1 MRAEDLALAL
11 GGLDESFI
19 APAAADML
27 RDEKR
32 RAPRVLKLIA
42 IAAAA
47 VTVAVLLLLAGLSVG
62 KPRTPVSHPE
72 ATVRTEPG
80 EPGGSSG
87 GRPDLPVVKPGA
99 SPEKSTGT
107 ETETDPVAT
116 EPDTTTAP
124 EATEP
129 EYTEPEPT
137 EPEPTEPA
145 YYETDPPE
153 EPEVIDG
160 ISDDEFYVMMYRA
173 LGGAS
178 RPPEEPPAAEP
189 PEEPQP
195 KDPGTQGVDSETDE
209 SGEPADS
216 TPGSVPGSV
225 VETVIPCG
233 EPTPA
238 SPATGGTGDNPAAAK
253 QWYLRTFSEIES
265 GGTGQSSGGEVTPLP
280 MTKAQLAVRLY
291 NAAHNIG
298 VILPAVREWAWFD
311 DFADGQ
317 WYSDAVFEAYRAG
330 VIDAVS
336 AHHMGTD
343 EPISASEAEA
353 AAAKFAAIMLESGAL
368 VAGN

>member
-216 TPGSVPGSV
+216 TPGSVPGS
-225 VETVIPCG
+225 
-233 EPTPA
+233 
-238 SPATGGTGDNPAAAK
+238 
-253 QWYLRTFSEIES
+253 
-265 GGTGQSSGGEVTPLP
+265 
-280 MTKAQLAVRLY
+280 
-291 NAAHNIG
+291 
-298 VILPAVREWAWFD
+298 
-311 DFADGQ
+311 
-317 WYSDAVFEAYRAG
+317 
-330 VIDAVS
+330 
-336 AHHMGTD
+336 
-343 EPISASEAEA
+343 
-353 AAAKFAAIMLESGAL
+353 L
-368 VAGN
+368 V

>member
-32 RAPRVLKLIA
+32 RAPRVLKLFA

-80 EPGGSSG
+80 EPGGNNG

-99 SPEKSTGT
+99 SPERSTGT

-116 EPDTTTAP
+116 EPDTATIP

-189 PEEPQP
+189 QGEPQP
-195 KDPGTQGVDSETDE
+195 EDPGTQGGDSETDE
-209 SGEPADS
+209 SGEPVES
-216 TPGSVPGSV
+216 TPDSVPGSV
-225 VETVIPCG
+225 VETGISCG
-233 EPTPA
+233 EPMPA
-238 SPATGGTGDNPAAAK
+238 SPATGETGDNPAAAK
-253 QWYLRTFSEIES
+253 QWYLRTFVSEDAVGVVLDSEGNS
-265 GGTGQSSGGEVTPLP
+265 PPPDL
-280 MTKAQLAVRLY
+280 TKAQFADRLY
-291 NAAHNIG
+291 NAAHKLG
-298 VILPAVREWAWFD
+298 VALPAVREWAWFD

>member
-27 RDEKR
+27 SDGKR
-32 RAPRVLKLIA
+32 RVPRTVKLFA

-47 VTVAVLLLLAGLSVG
+47 ILATVLLLLAGLSVG
-62 KPRTPVSHPE
+62 KPRIPVSHPE

-80 EPGGSSG
+80 EPGGNNG

-99 SPEKSTGT
+99 SPEKSTGM
-107 ETETDPVAT
+107 ETETDPIAT

-129 EYTEPEPT
+129 EYTEPEPA

-178 RPPEEPPAAEP
+178 RPPEETPAAEP
-189 PEEPQP
+189 QGEPQHP
-195 KDPGTQGVDSETDE
+195 SSDTQDDASETDVN
-209 SGEPADS
+209 GEPVDS
-216 TPGSVPGSV
+216 TPDGV
-225 VETVIPCG
+225 VETVIPCS
-233 EPTPA
+233 EPMPT
-238 SPATGGTGDNPAAAK
+238 SPGTGGTGDNPAAAK
-253 QWYLRTFSEIES
+253 LWYLRTFFGEDAV
-265 GGTGQSSGGEVTPLP
+265 GGVLGSVGNSPPPDL
-280 MTKAQLAVRLY
+280 TKAQFADRLY
-291 NAAHNIG
+291 NAAHKLG
-298 VILPAVREWAWFD
+298 VALPAVREWAWFD

-353 AAAKFAAIMLESGAL
+353 AVAKFAAIMLESGAL